1 LIEDEA
7 MAEAKFGI
15 GDHVRFIGTDTVQTV
30 RQFNEDTSE
39 FLVQNGDDPASAVWV
54 RGKYLEQVEPAKR
67 FAVATGPIPR

>member
-1 LIEDEA
+1 

-15 GDHVRFIGTDTVQTV
+15 GDHVRFIGTDTAQTV

-39 FLVQNGDDPASAVWV
+39 FLVQNGDDAVSTVWV

-67 FAVATGPIPR
+67 FAVATGPTRR